1 MENLIRKFKP
11 GDRVVVVSSS
21 HSNRIGKYATI
32 LEYSSVADIFVLYD
46 DCIDA
51 SVMCPGAIVGRTTRG
66 REHNYEHITSTIV
79 GLVTTIFTNKIYV
92 VTVANEKNIGCP
104 TIVYASYTDSVHIN
118 QTVHL
123 KGYCRKN
130 YFVATEIL

>member
-1 MENLIRKFKP
+1 MENLIEKFKP
-11 GDRVVVVSSS
+11 GDRAIVVSSG
-21 HSNRIGKYATI
+21 HYDRIGKYVTI
-32 LEYSSVADIFVLYD
+32 LDCTDGCVVLYD
-46 DCIDA
+46 DDIGTT
-51 SVMCPGAIVGRTTRG
+51 MTYPGGIRG
-66 REHNYEHITSTIV
+66 KISRGDLHSYEHITSTIV